1 MFRFTEISLNLKNE
15 NEFDKK
21 LNIHKTPYE
30 FDSFVNKNLMS
41 IRKKEK

>member
-1 MFRFTEISLNLKNE
+1 MFKFAKISLNLKNE

-21 LNIHKTPYE
+21 LKIHKTSYKA
-30 FDSFVNKNLMS
+30 DSCANKNLVS